1 MGKFDPRTVLVSTF
15 IYILALIFMDS
26 PGDIF
31 LVGAFI
37 SLHLYIFR
45 LDMENLKRI
54 LKYSATLFISIVFVN
69 YLFMGRDALY
79 IILSLIRV
87 LGVILVS
94 VSILSSMEIMDIGYA
109 LEKLFSPLE
118 KLGIPVH
125 VISTILAVSLKFI
138 PLLKDEGDRIV
149 LAQKARGVDF
159 SLMTIREKAGNI
171 GTLFLPVII
180 SGIQHS
186 INLATAME
194 VRGYGAEREKTR
206 LYESKME
213 KKDYIYIFVSILPL
227 LFEKII

>member
-1 MGKFDPRTVLVSTF
+1 MGKFDPRTVLISTF

-26 PGDIF
+26 PSDIF

-37 SLHLYIFR
+37 FLHLYTFR
-45 LDMENLKRI
+45 LNTENLKRI
-54 LKYSATLFISIVFVN
+54 LKYSATLFISIIFVN
-69 YLFMGRDALY
+69 YFLMGRDALY

-118 KLGIPVH
+118 KVGIPVY
-125 VISTILAVSLKFI
+125 VISTVLAVSLKFI

-227 LFEKII
+227 LLEKII